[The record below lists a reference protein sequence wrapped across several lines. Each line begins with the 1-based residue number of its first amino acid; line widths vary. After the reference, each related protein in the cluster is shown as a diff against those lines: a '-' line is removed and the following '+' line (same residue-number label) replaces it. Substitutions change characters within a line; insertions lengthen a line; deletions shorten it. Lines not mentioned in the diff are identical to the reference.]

1 MKKIITTALILAFCI
16 QNASAMENLKANYDT
31 GTDIVT
37 VSGTDEAGKSIMIVV
52 PGKDE
57 QGRTLLLEDITEAGS
72 IFNKI
77 KIFGET
83 KTDEDGNFVKTFR
96 MNPQSDNGTYTVY
109 IGANALEDAESVTFS
124 YTNPATVAGYTA
136 EINSADKD
144 TVGGKIEAY
153 ADALQLDLTNWN
165 LQGEKKSET
174 ARLFAEVIR
183 PTAGYKLAGEIQK
196 GIEQAIALEKLNS
209 CADAAS
215 VKTELE
221 AYAELLNI
229 DLSVYKN
236 VGNEQTKENKQN
248 KICEEVLT
256 VLPVSDLAAFSEKL
270 GEIAFTADI
279 TAPEDWATLQS
290 MMTATYKDRLKN
302 ITAWSKY
309 ELLTDKAAVF
319 KEIYKTSFASVLE
332 AETLFNAK
340 AEAKY
345 LLQNSS
351 SGTGSGSGGGGS
363 SGGGST
369 NKTNNVT
376 INIPKP
382 TEEIKPSEVK
392 DLFDDINDASWA
404 KSDIE
409 KLARKKVIS
418 GDGTGNVYPNRTVTR
433 EEFITM
439 VVKAFGFNPGD
450 AELKFTDVQSG
461 AWYEGFVKTAFESGL
476 ISGISEDKFGIGEEI
491 TRQDMAV
498 ILARTAEK
506 LGIQMTA
513 GEESFSDM
521 SSAADY
527 AKDAILRMRES
538 GVITGMSDGSFRPE
552 EKATRAQT
560 AVMIN
565 RLLGKM

>member
-1 MKKIITTALILAFCI
+1 MKKIITAALILAFCI
-16 QNASAMENLKANYDT
+16 QNASAMENLKAHYDT

-109 IGANALEDAESVTFS
+109 IGANALEDAESITFS
-124 YTNPATVAGYTA
+124 YTNPATVAGYIA

-183 PTAGYKLAGEIQK
+183 PTAGYKLTGEIQK

-279 TAPEDWATLQS
+279 TAPEDWATLQG

-351 SGTGSGSGGGGS
+351 SGSGSGGGGS

-382 TEEIKPSEVK
+382 TEEIKPSDVK

-409 KLARKKVIS
+409 KLARKNVIS

-439 VVKAFGFNPGD
+439 VVKAFEFNSGD

-527 AKDAILRMRES
+527 AKDAILRMKES